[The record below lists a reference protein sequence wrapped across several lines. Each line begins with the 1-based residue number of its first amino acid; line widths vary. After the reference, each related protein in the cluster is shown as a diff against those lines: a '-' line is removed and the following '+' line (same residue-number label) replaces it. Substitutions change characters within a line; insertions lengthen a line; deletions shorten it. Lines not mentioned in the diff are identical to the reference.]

1 MYAPERFQESDASV
15 IDRFIDGQQFATLVS
30 YDGERPVAS
39 HLLLELEVG
48 QGGQRYLNG
57 HMARAN
63 GQWRTLLPGREVL
76 AIFLGPHTYV
86 SPRWYDH
93 VNVPTWNYLA
103 AHVYG
108 TPRVVTDDDEL
119 RGMLRRLVGRYE
131 AAEAAAPAP
140 VYALDALPADFV
152 GREMKGLVGFQIAVT
167 RVETA
172 FKLSQNRDAADYDTI
187 IRELRQRPDEW
198 SRAVA
203 DAMERQRAKLFGA
216 A

>member
-1 MYAPERFQESDASV
+1 VYVPARFQETDASV
-15 IDRFIDGQQFATLVS
+15 IDRFVDGHQFATLVS

-39 HLLLELEVG
+39 HLLLELQVG
-48 QGGQRYLNG
+48 EGGQRFLNG
-57 HMARAN
+57 HVARAN
-63 GQWRTLLPGREVL
+63 GQWCTLLPGREVL
-76 AIFLGPHTYV
+76 AIFLGPDTYV

-108 TPRVVTDDDEL
+108 TPRVVTDDAEL
-119 RGMLRRLVGRYE
+119 REMLRRLVGRYE
-131 AAEAAAPAP
+131 AAEQGAPNPA
-140 VYALDALPADFV
+140 YAFDALPAEFV

-172 FKLSQNRDAADYDTI
+172 FKLSQNRDAADFDTI
-187 IRELRQRPDEW
+187 IRKLRQRADDG

-216 A
+216 T

>member
-1 MYAPERFQESDASV
+1 VYVPARFQETDAAI

-30 YDGERPVAS
+30 FDGERPVAS
-39 HLLLELEVG
+39 HVLLELEG
-48 QGGQRYLNG
+48 GEGGQRYLNG

-63 GQWRTLLPGREVL
+63 DQWRTFLPAREVL

-108 TPRVVTDDDEL
+108 TPRIVTDDAEL
-119 RGMLRRLVGRYE
+119 RRMMRRLVGRYE
-131 AAEAAAPAP
+131 SAARAETA
-140 VYALDALPADFV
+140 YTFDGLPGEYV

-167 RVETA
+167 RVEAA
-172 FKLSQNRDAADYDTI
+172 FKLSQNRNAGDFDAI
-187 IRELRQRPDEW
+187 IGELRRRPDEG

-203 DAMERQRAKLFGA
+203 DAMERQRAKLFGTA
-216 A
+216 L